1 MAHHHTEFKVETFTF
16 DAKLKKSLITLIVVG
31 LVIAAIGIFFAWK
44 GENAGHDSHGEHHSS
59 LETSTPAALTANE
72 ETKAKASEAQAEEAG
87 STEAGAAEGH
97 SEGEA
102 AAHSEGE
109 VHAEGSAEAH
119 GAPAHADTHAAEKGE
134 EHGGGHHG
142 ASWVTRIW
150 ANILLNNFYFIGIA
164 IFGVFFVAVQY
175 VANAGWAVS
184 LKRVPESFGA
194 FLPVGFILMLLLIPG
209 MGHIYHWMADG
220 VTEVGHPNYDK
231 IIAGKSGYLNM
242 PFFLIRLGLIFGI
255 WILFYTIMRKLSFKE
270 DAEGGTKNYYKSI
283 RTSAIFI
290 ICFAFTLM
298 MAAWDW
304 LMSIDVHWFST
315 IYWVYTFAG
324 LFVSGFVTTIFFLI
338 FLQGRGL
345 MQHVN
350 ENHFHDLGKFVFGFS
365 IFWTYI
371 WVSQFLLIWYANI
384 PEETLY
390 YVPRFLGHY
399 KILFFL
405 NLIINFLFPFLYLMT
420 RNSKRGA
427 NSLTTIVLV
436 LAVGHW
442 LDLYLM
448 IMPGTVGENNG
459 FLMEIG
465 FFLAYMGLFGL
476 VVFNAL
482 SKAPLVP
489 KNHPMLD
496 ESLHHQI

>member
-1 MAHHHTEFKVETFTF
+1 MAHHPTELNVENFTF
-16 DAKLKKSLITLIVVG
+16 DDKLKKSLITLIVVG
-31 LVIAAIGIFFAWK
+31 LLVAGLGVFLAWR
-44 GENAGHDSHGEHHSS
+44 GENAGHDSHGDAHSS
-59 LETSTPAALTANE
+59 TLEQTVPAALTAQQE
-72 ETKAKASEAQAEEAG
+72 EGK
-87 STEAGAAEGH
+87 TEAGAAVEGH
-97 SEGEA
+97 EGEESHADSATAHSPASEGDAHAGMEHAEGA
-102 AAHSEGE
+102 AAHADHAA
-109 VHAEGSAEAH
+109 HAEGHDA
-119 GAPAHADTHAAEKGE
+119 
-134 EHGGGHHG
+134 GHHG
-142 ASWVTRIW
+142 PIWLKRFW

-164 IFGVFFVAVQY
+164 IFGVFFIAVQY

-194 FLPVGFILMLLLIPG
+194 FLPVGFVLMLLLIPG
-209 MGHIYHWMADG
+209 MGHIYHWMAEG
-220 VTEVGHPNYDK
+220 VAEIGHPNYDK
-231 IIAGKSGYLNM
+231 IIAGKSAYLNM
-242 PFFLIRLGLIFGI
+242 PFFLVRLVLIFGI
-255 WILFYTIMRKLSFKE
+255 WILFYTVMRKLSLKE
-270 DAEGGTKNYYKSI
+270 DAEGGTKYYYKSI

-298 MAAWDW
+298 MASWDW

-324 LFVSGFVTTIFFLI
+324 LFVSGFVATVFFLI

-350 ENHFHDLGKFVFGFS
+350 PSHFHDLGKFIFGFS

-399 KILFFL
+399 KVLFFV
-405 NLIINFLFPFLYLMT
+405 NLFINFLFPFLYLMT
-420 RNSKRGA
+420 RNAKRGA
-427 NSLTTIVLV
+427 NSLSTIVLV
-436 LAVGHW
+436 LAIGHW

-448 IMPGTVGENNG
+448 IMPGVVGDNNG

-465 FFLAYMGLFGL
+465 FFITYLGIFGY

-482 SKAPLVP
+482 SKAPLVA

-496 ESLHHQI
+496 ESLHHHI

>member
-1 MAHHHTEFKVETFTF
+1 MAHHPTEFKVEHFTF
-16 DAKLKKSLITLIVVG
+16 DDKLRKTLITLIVVG
-31 LVIAAIGIFFAWK
+31 LVIAGLGVFMAWK

-59 LETSTPAALTANE
+59 VVEQNIPSALTSNETESKAEVAGDTEKLQGEQTTDSATVQATETHVAEANAH
-72 ETKAKASEAQAEEAG
+72 TAH
-87 STEAGAAEGH
+87 AEGH
-97 SEGEA
+97 E
-102 AAHSEGE
+102 
-109 VHAEGSAEAH
+109 
-119 GAPAHADTHAAEKGE
+119 
-134 EHGGGHHG
+134 GGHHG
-142 ASWVTRIW
+142 PIWLKRFW

-184 LKRVPESFGA
+184 LKRVPESFGS
-194 FLPVGFILMLLLIPG
+194 FLPVGFVLMLLLIPG
-209 MGHIYHWMADG
+209 MHHIYHWMAEG
-220 VTEVGHPNYDK
+220 VSEVGHPNYDK

-242 PFFLIRLGLIFGI
+242 PFFLIRLALIFGI
-255 WILFYTIMRKLSFKE
+255 WILFYTIMRKLSLKE
-270 DAEGGTKNYYKSI
+270 DEEGGTKNYYKSI

-324 LFVSGFVTTIFFLI
+324 LFVSGFVATVFFLI

-350 ENHFHDLGKFVFGFS
+350 ENHFHDLGKFIFGFS

-399 KILFFL
+399 KVLFFV
-405 NLIINFLFPFLYLMT
+405 NLFINFLFPFLYLMT
-420 RNSKRGA
+420 RNAKRA
-427 NSLTTIVLV
+427 SNSLSTIVLV
-436 LAVGHW
+436 LAFGHW

-448 IMPGTVGENNG
+448 IMPGVVGENNG

-465 FFLAYMGLFGL
+465 FFLAYLGIFGL
-476 VVFNAL
+476 VVFKAL
-482 SKAPLVP
+482 SKAPLLP

-496 ESLHHQI
+496 ESLHHHI